1 MNAILAT
8 YRWVSTRLAHR
19 PDSEHGQTITRIMI
33 FGGVICFMGLA
44 DVLRLLPPEV
54 TRSSIQMSFVGLF
67 VGVVVLAGILL
78 RPGIS
83 HTRRVIGM
91 INDFGLMSVAMI
103 LKGEPLSWLYVV
115 MMWVTVGN
123 GLRYGSKYLVAAIIA
138 ACSSFAAVILLTP
151 YWQHSTSLAIG
162 LLVGLA
168 AIPLYLSGLLRALT
182 RATIE
187 ARRANEAKSRFLA
200 NMSHEFRTPLNG
212 IAGMSE
218 LLATTRLDDE
228 QRECLSTIQAS
239 TRSLL
244 SLVEDVLDI
253 SVIEAGK
260 LRLNTVDFSLRELV
274 ESVGLVLLPN
284 ARAKSLRYVTDVADD
299 VPDAMHGDVGHL
311 RQVLLNLAGNAVK
324 FTAEGEVR
332 LSVENVETIASG
344 VRLRFT
350 IRDTGAGIPAV
361 ARARLFEAFEQAD
374 QGLARRYGGR
384 GLGTTIA
391 KSLTEAM
398 GGSIGFE
405 STEGKGSR
413 FWVEVPLQ
421 TRVVAGTGA
430 ETTTV
435 ALRTEADVESPRQPE
450 PQVTAENV
458 IAFGDPFLRH
468 RARVRS
474 LQVLAADDHSANLIV
489 VQRLLQKAG
498 HRPTCVTSGDAVLDA
513 VEASD
518 YDAIIIDLHM
528 PGVSGLDLL
537 RQMRVMQ
544 AGGGKRTPIIVLSAD
559 VTPDA
564 IRRCQQAGAF
574 AFLPKPVVA
583 ARLLDILSE
592 AASGGRPS
600 AEMQAPDAQPLLRT
614 AQDDDGFDAGV
625 IEELHALGMGP
636 EFERE
641 FISQCLTDAEHCL
654 ASAQRAGERG
664 NWEQVRE
671 QAHALKGVAGNVGLV
686 RLAGASGE
694 LMRLP
699 DWQVNAEWRQRMA
712 MLEQHYQRG
721 RKTLEARR
729 PTDRADAAGDP
740 PGGM

>member
-19 PDSEHGQTITRIMI
+19 PDSEHGQVLVR
-33 FGGVICFMGLA
+33 LA
-44 DVLRLLPPEV
+44 
-54 TRSSIQMSFVGLF
+54 IQF
-67 VGVVVLAGILL
+67 VVLVYLMLHELTAGASDDAYGYVLNIVIAGFAVGTGLLGSILV
-78 RPGIS
+78 RPGQS
-83 HTRRVIGM
+83 RTRRVVGM
-91 INDFGLMSVAMI
+91 LADYGLIALAMWRM
-103 LKGEPLSWLYVV
+103 GEPLAWLYVV
-115 MMWVTVGN
+115 IMWVTVGN
-123 GLRYGSKYLVAAIIA
+123 GLRYGTAYLR
-138 ACSSFAAVILLTP
+138 AAVVMAALSFGLMQQFTP
-151 YWQHSTSLAIG
+151 YWQDNFTLGTG
-162 LLVGLA
+162 LLVGLVA
-168 AIPLYLSGLLRALT
+168 VPLYLSGLLRALT

>member
-1 MNAILAT
+1 MLGPAAT
-8 YRWVSTRLAHR
+8 YRVLRARLQHR
-19 PDSEHGQTITRIMI
+19 PDSEHGQVLVRLAIQLLVLVYLFAHETGAPQPSEAYGYVLNIVVAG
-33 FGGVICFMGLA
+33 FAVSLGL
-44 DVLRLLPPEV
+44 LG
-54 TRSSIQMSFVGLF
+54 SILV
-67 VGVVVLAGILL
+67 
-78 RPGIS
+78 RPGTS
-83 HTRRVIGM
+83 HARRVIGM
-91 INDFGLMSVAMI
+91 LADYSMIALAM
-103 LKGEPLSWLYVV
+103 LKMGEPLAWLYVV
-115 MMWVTVGN
+115 VMWVTIGN
-123 GLRYGSKYLVAAIIA
+123 GLRYGTAYLRVAVVMAVV
-138 ACSSFAAVILLTP
+138 SFGLVQEFNP
-151 YWQHSTSLAIG
+151 YWQRNAGLGIG
-162 LLVGLA
+162 LLVGLIA
-168 AIPLYLSGLLRALT
+168 VPMYLSGLLRSLT
-182 RATIE
+182 RATRE
-187 ARRANEAKSRFLA
+187 ARLANEAKSRFLA

-228 QRECLSTIQAS
+228 QRECLSTIRAS

-253 SVIEAGK
+253 SAIEAGK
-260 LRLNTVDFSLRELV
+260 LRLNAEDFSLRELV
-274 ESVGLVLLPN
+274 ENVSLVLMPN
-284 ARAKSLRYVTDVADD
+284 ARAKSLRYITEVAAD

-324 FTAEGEVR
+324 FTSEGEVR
-332 LSVENVETIASG
+332 LSVEVVEVIASG

-374 QGLARRYGGR
+374 QGLARKHGGR

-421 TRVVAGTGA
+421 TAGVRPAESAVSAPGGTTAGA
-430 ETTTV
+430 GGV
-435 ALRTEADVESPRQPE
+435 RLQE
-450 PQVTAENV
+450 PVPGAENV

-474 LQVLAADDHSANLIV
+474 MQVLAADDHSANLVV

-528 PGVSGLDLL
+528 PGVSGLDLM

-583 ARLLDILSE
+583 ARLLDVLSE
-592 AASGGRPS
+592 IAAGGRSS
-600 AEMQAPDAQPLLRT
+600 AEMQPSDAMPALRVGSE
-614 AQDDDGFDAGV
+614 DDGFDVGV

-641 FISQCLTDAEHCL
+641 FIGQCLMDAEQCL
-654 ASAQRAGERG
+654 AGVLRAGERAD
-664 NWEQVRE
+664 WEQVRE

-686 RLAGASGE
+686 KLAAASGE

-699 DWQVNAEWRQRMA
+699 DWQVNAEWRQRLA
-712 MLEQHYQRG
+712 SLEQHYLRG

-729 PTDRADAAGDP
+729 AGVGTDAAGGA
-740 PGGM
+740 PGDA